1 MREEWRRET
10 AVLTKSGSRETEAR
24 TAALAAWKK
33 AKPAAT
39 GASSRRPRTPISN
52 PTDTAHSTSVA
63 AKNALVSPPPAAAPP
78 ARWGGIGFV
87 VDSSWRTMSRTSA
100 PLARLCPGHSH
111 WARTL
116 SSHWAVQTR
125 KGVVIAAQLAVALIN
140 TAGPS
145 CSPAKQL
152 REAFEFERD

>member
-1 MREEWRRET
+1 VGAGGGKEEKSIPEAEVREEWRRET
-10 AVLTKSGSRETEAR
+10 AVLTKRGSRDTDAR

-63 AKNALVSPPPAAAPP
+63 AKNALVSPPPAAPP

-87 VDSSWRTMSRTSA
+87 VDSSWRTMSRTPQDRTAARSA
-100 PLARLCPGHSH
+100 LPRPLPL
-111 WARTL
+111 
-116 SSHWAVQTR
+116 
-125 KGVVIAAQLAVALIN
+125 
-140 TAGPS
+140 GPHDIK
-145 CSPAKQL
+145 AMG
-152 REAFEFERD
+152 RRNY

>member
-1 MREEWRRET
+1 MEERYGGVDEER
-10 AVLTKSGSRETEAR
+10 GSRETEPR

-52 PTDTAHSTSVA
+52 PKDTAQSTSVA
-63 AKNALVSPPPAAAPP
+63 VKNALVSPPPAAPP

-87 VDSSWRTMSRTSA
+87 VGSASRTVSRTLNARSA
-100 PLARLCPGHSH
+100 LRDYSK

-116 SSHWAVQTR
+116 SGHWAV
-125 KGVVIAAQLAVALIN
+125 KGRCDL
-140 TAGPS
+140 
-145 CSPAKQL
+145 
-152 REAFEFERD
+152 

>member
-63 AKNALVSPPPAAAPP
+63 AKNALVSPPPAAPP

-87 VDSSWRTMSRTSA
+87 VDSSWRTMSCTSA
-100 PLARLCPGHSH
+100 PHRSLGSAPT
-111 WARTL
+111 TL
-116 SSHWAVQTR
+116 P
-125 KGVVIAAQLAVALIN
+125 L
-140 TAGPS
+140 GPNAIK
-145 CSPAKQL
+145 PL
-152 REAFEFERD
+152 GRRN